1 MKKIKKSPFIL
12 LLFVTFLS
20 LLAGCKQYDN
30 FTTYFNTYYNKK
42 RIIAEAEDE
51 FSYQEEKKRVKPRVF
66 VPESKIF
73 VPNMPKSGTPPFMTE
88 FIIDQQK
95 LQPVKVKLDSII
107 IKGSKILARH
117 PKSNYIEGT
126 LYLMALAYFYRN
138 EWLPSQIKCSEL
150 IDKFPAGELSPD
162 AHLLLCKNLFI
173 QRKFHAGKI
182 MLSRTVDI
190 SWQLRRY
197 DILSEAFRLE
207 AELALYENDL
217 DAAVRPYKQAIA
229 QCDDGLTKAKWQL
242 DMAALLYRI
251 NKFDQ
256 AEKAFAKVEDYSPD
270 YLATFE
276 AGLYR
281 ALSLI
286 RLSRYEE
293 ANRIL
298 KKLESDGKFEEWQ
311 SYIFAAKMTELRLR
325 NDEKNFAIAEKFADS
340 AYVNHPL
347 IIANYYEKGMDLY
360 DKSEYSIAKRF
371 FARSRNMRTPVYSAS
386 EKMFFLLNAWEQK
399 HMTIDQTLNA
409 FRDSTEIPGEINAII
424 ALNSFELGRIHEQLG
439 NIDSCKIF
447 YKQAMEYSPIED
459 ENSARYIYAYLRII
473 KDDNPMLADSLY
485 DVLVDRY
492 PYTDFGQEAIKVQG
506 YTENYLI
513 DPVYETFKSGTKL
526 RMSREFKFAIAQ
538 FLKVFINWADSPLA
552 PRALYNIGWIFE
564 KNLFNSDSA
573 YFYYKLLV
581 EKYPDSD
588 YAKDVKNS
596 VLYLA
601 HIKTGAP
608 LPDNLNPQKKESQK
622 PYFQLKGEGEDENI
636 KVNAKTLS
644 PGSVD
649 SSPAEILND
658 PMKLLKNATESIS
671 PENLIPDLKLNLPQ
685 EFNKMIESEPDTTKS
700 NRKELER
707 KK

>member
-12 LLFVTFLS
+12 LLVVAFLS
-20 LLAGCKQYDN
+20 LLSGCKQYDN

-66 VPESKIF
+66 VPETKIS
-73 VPNMPKSGTPPFMTE
+73 VPNIPKSGTPPFMTE

-117 PKSNYIEGT
+117 PKSDYIEGT

-138 EWLPSQIKCSEL
+138 EWLPSQIKCSEQ
-150 IDKFPAGELSPD
+150 IDRFPAGELSPD

-229 QCDDGLTKAKWQL
+229 QSDDGLMKAKWQL

-256 AEKAFAKVEDYSPD
+256 AEKAFAKVDDYSPD

-276 AGLYR
+276 ASIYR
-281 ALSLI
+281 ALSLM
-286 RLSRYEE
+286 RLSRFEE
-293 ANRIL
+293 ANKIL

-325 NDEKNFAIAEKFADS
+325 NDDKNFSIAEKFADS

-360 DKSEYSIAKRF
+360 NNNEYSIAKRF

-399 HMTIDQTLNA
+399 HLTIDQTLNS
-409 FRDSTEIPGEINAII
+409 FKDSTEIPNEVKSIV
-424 ALNSFELGRIHEQLG
+424 ALNSFELGRVHEQLG
-439 NIDSCKIF
+439 NLDSCTIF
-447 YKQAMEYSPIED
+447 YKQAVDYSPIED
-459 ENSARYIYAYLRII
+459 ENTARYIYAYIRMIQ
-473 KDDNPMLADSLY
+473 DGYPMLADSLY
-485 DVLVDRY
+485 DILVDRY
-492 PYTDFGQEAIKVQG
+492 PYTEYGQEAIRVQG

-513 DPVYETFKSGTKL
+513 DPVYETFKSGQKL
-526 RMSREFKFAIAQ
+526 RLSREFEFAITQ
-538 FLKVFINWADSPLA
+538 FLKVFINWENSPLA

-564 KNLFNSDSA
+564 KDLRQADSA
-573 YFYYKLLV
+573 YYYYKLLV
-581 EKYPDSD
+581 DKYPDSE

-601 HIKTGAP
+601 HVKTGAP
-608 LPDNLNPQKKESQK
+608 LPDDLNPQKQESQK
-622 PYFQLKGEGEDENI
+622 PQFQLKGEGQDENI
-636 KVNAKTLS
+636 KVNAKTLD
-644 PGSVD
+644 PGSFD

-658 PMKLLKNATESIS
+658 PMKLLNKATESIS

-685 EFNKMIESEPDTTKS
+685 EFNKMFHSEPDTT
-700 NRKELER
+700 NQNIEELEE

>member
-1 MKKIKKSPFIL
+1 MKKIKKSPFII
-12 LLFVTFLS
+12 LFAVILVS
-20 LLAGCKQYDN
+20 LLSGCKQYDN

-66 VPESKIF
+66 VPETKIF
-73 VPNMPKSGTPPFMTE
+73 VPQLPKSGTPPFMTE
-88 FIIDQQK
+88 FIIEQQK

-117 PKSNYIEGT
+117 PKSDYIEGT

-162 AHLLLCKNLFI
+162 AHLLLSKNLLI
-173 QRKFHAGKI
+173 QRKFYAGKI

-229 QCDDGLTKAKWQL
+229 QSDDGLLKAKWQL

-251 NKFDQ
+251 NKFEQ
-256 AEKAFAKVEDYSPD
+256 SEKAFAKVEDYSPD

-281 ALSLI
+281 AMSLI
-286 RLSRYEE
+286 RLERFEE

-298 KKLESDGKFEEWQ
+298 RKLESDGKFEEWQ
-311 SYIFAAKMTELRLR
+311 SYIFAAKMTELRIR
-325 NDEKNFAIAEKFADS
+325 NDDKNFAIAEKFADS

-360 DKSEYSIAKRF
+360 NKNEYSLAKRF

-399 HMTIDQTLNA
+399 HLFINQTLNS
-409 FRDSTEIPGEINAII
+409 FNDSLEIPNDIKSNI
-424 ALNSFELGRIHEQLG
+424 ALNYFELGRVHEQLG
-439 NIDSCKIF
+439 NIDSCTIF
-447 YKQAMEYSPIED
+447 YKQAVDYSPP
-459 ENSARYIYAYLRII
+459 ENEASARYIYAYLRMI
-473 KDDNPMLADSLY
+473 KDNNPMLADSLY

-492 PYTDFGQEAIKVQG
+492 PYTEYGKEAIKVQG

-526 RMSREFKFAIAQ
+526 RISREFKFAIAQ
-538 FLKVFINWADSPLA
+538 FLKVFLNWQDSPLA

-564 KNLFNSDSA
+564 KDLGRQDSA
-573 YFYYKLLV
+573 FYYYKLLV
-581 EKYPDSD
+581 EKYPGSE
-588 YAKDVKNS
+588 YAKDVQNS

-608 LPDNLNPQKKESQK
+608 LPDNLNPQKKNNEK
-622 PYFQLKGEGEDENI
+622 FQLQIKGEGEDNI
-636 KVNAKTLS
+636 KVNAKTLA
-644 PGSVD
+644 PGSLDVD
-649 SSPAEILND
+649 PSEIIND
-658 PMKLLKNATESIS
+658 PMKLLKNATESLS
-671 PENLIPDLKLNLPQ
+671 PENFIPDLKLNLPQ
-685 EFNKMIESEPDTTKS
+685 EFKKMFGNEPDTTNS
-700 NRKELER
+700 NKEEELEE

>member
-1 MKKIKKSPFIL
+1 MKKINKGPFIL
-12 LLFVTFLS
+12 LLTVALLS
-20 LLAGCKQYDN
+20 LLSSCKQYDN

-51 FSYQEEKKRVKPRVF
+51 FSYQEEKKRVKPRIF
-66 VPESKIF
+66 VPETKIF
-73 VPNMPKSGTPPFMTE
+73 VPNMPKTGTPPFMTE

-117 PKSNYIEGT
+117 PKSDYIEGT

-207 AELALYENDL
+207 SELALYENDL
-217 DAAVRPYKQAIA
+217 NGAIRPYKQAIA
-229 QCDDGLTKAKWQL
+229 QSDDGLMKAKWQL

-251 NKFDQ
+251 NKFEL
-256 AEKAFAKVEDYSPD
+256 AEKAFAKVDDYSPD

-286 RLSRYEE
+286 RLSKFEE
-293 ANRIL
+293 ANKIL

-311 SYIFAAKMTELRLR
+311 SYIFAAKMTELRIL
-325 NDEKNFAIAEKFADS
+325 NDDKNFAIAEKFADS

-347 IIANYYEKGMDLY
+347 IIATYYEKGMDLY
-360 DKSEYSIAKRF
+360 NKNEYSIAKRF

-399 HMTIDQTLNA
+399 HMTIDQTLNS
-409 FRDSTEIPGEINAII
+409 FSDSTEIPDEINAIV

-439 NIDSCKIF
+439 NLDSCTLF
-447 YKQAMEYSPIED
+447 YKQAVEYSPAKD
-459 ENSARYIYAYLRII
+459 ENSARYIYAYLRMI
-473 KDDNPMLADSLY
+473 KDSDPMLADSLY

-492 PYTDFGQEAIKVQG
+492 PYTEFGREAIKVQG
-506 YTENYLI
+506 YTDNYLI

-564 KNLFNSDSA
+564 RDLGQTDSA
-573 YFYYKLLV
+573 FYYYNLLL
-581 EKYPDSD
+581 EKYPNSE
-588 YAKDVKNS
+588 YAKDIKNS

-608 LPDNLNPQKKESQK
+608 LPDELNPRKQDSQK
-622 PYFQLKGEGEDENI
+622 PQFQLKGEDNDENI

-658 PMKLLKNATESIS
+658 PMKLLKNATESLS

-685 EFNKMIESEPDTTKS
+685 EFNKMFQSESDTT
-700 NRKELER
+700 NTNNEELEE